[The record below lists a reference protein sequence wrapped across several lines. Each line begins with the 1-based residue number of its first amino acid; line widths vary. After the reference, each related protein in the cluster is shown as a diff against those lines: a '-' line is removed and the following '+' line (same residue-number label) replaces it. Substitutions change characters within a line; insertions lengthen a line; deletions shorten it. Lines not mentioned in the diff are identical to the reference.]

1 MGQRGFVSTICR
13 STENGVH
20 MPPADGAGARPVSVT
35 LPAELPGIAP
45 VPLGHADVEI
55 SKCSWL
61 TVTESALARE
71 WHAARV
77 KQSKGVSSTSPH
89 VPLTCASVVFPQNR
103 SSGII
108 YSDPGRDLEKTGI
121 PVGQEYFRALQSA
134 WRNEASMPMMGRTKG
149 SAHALFVRQWTL
161 AAWMSRILKR
171 QLRTLWGHCF
181 SLLCHCRSWSPMC
194 WCLSGSLVDF
204 TMRQLCASV
213 DIL

>member
-134 WRNEASMPMMGRTKG
+134 WRNEGIYANDGKDKG
-149 SAHALFVRQWTL
+149 QCTRSVR
-161 AAWMSRILKR
+161 
-171 QLRTLWGHCF
+171 
-181 SLLCHCRSWSPMC
+181 PP
-194 WCLSGSLVDF
+194 
-204 TMRQLCASV
+204 V
-213 DIL
+213 DISCLDESDIEEAIEDAVGTLLQPPVPLSFMVSNVLVPQWELGGLYDAPALRQR